1 MLFSFKL
8 GLVLAQFMWK
18 QQLQVLQ
25 IRLLVTHL
33 WHTLPFPD
41 RLPDIISN
49 ADA

>member
-1 MLFSFKL
+1 MPFSFKL
-8 GLVLAQFMWK
+8 GLLLAQFMWK

-33 WHTLPFPD
+33 WHSLHFAD
-41 RLPDIISN
+41 RLPEIISN